1 VTAAVTVSDLQKRY
15 TGSTAAAAAV
25 DGVSLRIEEGEF
37 YSLLGPS
44 GCGKT
49 TTMRCIGGLE
59 RIDRGSISIFGT
71 VVSSD
76 VPHVFIP
83 PNERGIGMVF
93 QSYAIWPHMTVFEN
107 AAFPLRVGRER
118 ISRAELNNRV
128 EEALAVAQISAYA
141 GRMATQLSGGQ
152 QQRLALARAI
162 VARPKVL
169 LLDEPLSNLDARLRD
184 QMRAELRSIQ
194 LRLGVT
200 TIYVTHD
207 QVEAL
212 SMSSRLAV
220 MIDGHIVQEGR
231 PAEVYAHPKT
241 AFIAGF
247 LGNSNIFEATL
258 IGNDGDIFVAES
270 PAGRIRIV
278 CPAGVRAGERVTVI
292 FRPESVVLH
301 LTPVEHALPAT
312 VDTFTFLGELAETQV
327 RIGETTLRARHAPS
341 AMFAP
346 GDAVHVELAPHC
358 FSVVTNDSGAR
369 AEHLV

>member
-1 VTAAVTVSDLQKRY
+1 
-15 TGSTAAAAAV
+15 
-25 DGVSLRIEEGEF
+25 
-37 YSLLGPS
+37 
-44 GCGKT
+44 
-49 TTMRCIGGLE
+49 
-59 RIDRGSISIFGT
+59 
-71 VVSSD
+71 
-76 VPHVFIP
+76 VFVP

-118 ISRAELNNRV
+118 ISKSELNHRV
-128 EEALAVAQISAYA
+128 EEALAVAQIGEYA
-141 GRMATQLSGGQ
+141 SRMATQLSGGQ

-194 LRLGVT
+194 MRLGVT

-231 PAEVYAHPKT
+231 PADVYARPKT
-241 AFIAGF
+241 AFIAEF

-258 IGNDGDIFVAES
+258 IGQDAEAFVADS
-270 PAGRIRIV
+270 PVGRIRIM
-278 CPAGVRAGERVTVI
+278 CPAGVAPGDRVTVI
-292 FRPESVVLH
+292 VRPESVTLH
-301 LTPVEHALPAT
+301 AFRVEGALPAT
-312 VDTFTFLGELAETQV
+312 VQTFTFLGELAETQIRV
-327 RIGETTLRARHAPS
+327 GATTLRARHAPTRT
-341 AMFAP
+341 FAA
-346 GDAVHVELAPHC
+346 GDSIHVELTPRC
-358 FSVVTNDSGAR
+358 FTVVTNDRGAR
-369 AEHLV
+369 LETPA